1 MRIHNVDDADRH
13 RRQEA
18 EANAFAIELLAPL
31 TLVAAHLRSQPDL
44 QEVRSMSE
52 QLDISKAAAARRY
65 IALHEECL
73 ALVFSH
79 QNRFLFADRNPE
91 FPWIDLTEGQLLPG
105 LPAASSDA
113 AISGIEEGDDHDWFG
128 KAYPGELL
136 IQTLYQ
142 QDGYAITLLQLNGET
157 GDGETDTREDTFDR
171 LMRYSSDSR
180 D

>member
-1 MRIHNVDDADRH
+1 MRINNTNDANMH

-31 TLVAAHLRSQPDL
+31 PLIIDYLRGPPDL
-44 QEVRSMSE
+44 QNVWSMFE
-52 QLDISKAAAARRY
+52 NLKISKAAAARRY
-65 IALHEECL
+65 ISLHDESL

-79 QNRFLFADRNPE
+79 QNRFQFADRKPQ

-105 LPAASSDA
+105 LPAASGDVVISD
-113 AISGIEEGDDHDWFG
+113 IEEGDDHDWFG

-142 QDGYAITLLQLNGET
+142 QDGYAITLLQLNGKT

-171 LMRYSSDSR
+171 FMRYSSDSR